1 MIMDGQLAHSTIE
14 QPHAAVAKSRPIVRH
29 FRQIVLWPLQLLSEN
44 GTEDRPGSSA
54 HFERLCGA
62 RWKLVEDEFGSRD
75 QPLDERHYR
84 EFVSFLP
91 HVQRFLYGD
100 APGPV
105 RHLGYGDAP
114 LRVYRR
120 SDIASV
126 RIQLRPGTE
135 AVVCKISH
143 IDLHFF
149 YDVDVVI
156 LACELEA
163 SDILLSSAQEL
174 MYRFGRAYPP
184 GWNESGEPLHCPAR
198 VEWLTKDGEVLAA
211 SDYEERDR
219 YLQFV
224 GHSRSPCFAAHWE
237 YLLKPLV
244 PFASGESGA
253 LRFRQIEYYRM
264 PVMAFATVDRLADI
278 DRADLVRL
286 AFASAP
292 DERGALPYSPRF
304 LTDFERDHCYDRFYH
319 EGPGGVGTNTRF
331 LMCGHALIVLAE
343 GDPRIVEDNERGL
356 LGQFRHQYYL
366 LFLICHFH
374 KAAMLMLSDR
384 LVAAVKRLEVKSV
397 RSAMAF
403 RHEVY
408 RLQES
413 FMRFTQ
419 RYWFSDVSDQ
429 AQARDLFRKQ
439 RAFLDNEQLYRELR
453 GEIFDSVQYLDSD
466 VLRRQTG
473 SMHRLTAITIV
484 GLIGTV
490 VTGFLG
496 MNLIA
501 AAEQPLETKVWYFG
515 IVFAAVTVLTLAVV
529 MGSRALTAWFDR
541 ISGEK

>member
-1 MIMDGQLAHSTIE
+1 MDGQLGEMPVA
-14 QPHAAVAKSRPIVRH
+14 QPRFDLAKPASPIVRH
-29 FRQIVLWPLQLLSEN
+29 FRQIVIWPLQLSFS
-44 GTEDRPGSSA
+44 GGGDPAGSSA
-54 HFERLCGA
+54 QFERLGEKA
-62 RWKLVEDEFGSRD
+62 WMLVEDEFGSRN

-105 RHLGYGDAP
+105 RNLGYGDAP
-114 LRVYRR
+114 LRIYRR
-120 SDIASV
+120 SDVASV
-126 RIQLRPGTE
+126 RVQLRPDTE
-135 AVVCKISH
+135 PVVCKMSH

-156 LACELEA
+156 LACELETSNIPLA
-163 SDILLSSAQEL
+163 TAQEL
-174 MYRFGRAYPP
+174 LYRFGRAYPP
-184 GWNESGEPLHCPAR
+184 GWSETGEPLHCPTR
-198 VEWLTKDGEVLAA
+198 VEWLAGDGTVLAA
-211 SDYEERDR
+211 SDYDDRDR
-219 YLQFV
+219 YLKFV

-237 YLLKPLV
+237 YLLRPLV
-244 PFASGESGA
+244 SYASAEPGEM
-253 LRFRQIEYYRM
+253 RFRQIEYYRM
-264 PVMAFATVDRLADI
+264 PVMAFATVDCLADI
-278 DRADLVRL
+278 KRADLVRL
-286 AFASAP
+286 AFASSPA
-292 DERGALPYSPRF
+292 ERDDLPYSAHF
-304 LTDFERDHCYDRFYH
+304 LADFERDHCYDRFYH
-319 EGPGGVGTNTRF
+319 EGASGTGTNTRF
-331 LMCGHALIVLAE
+331 LMCGHALTVIAE
-343 GDPRIVEDNERGL
+343 GEAGTIEDNERGL

-384 LVAAVKRLEVKSV
+384 LVAAVKRLEVKSA
-397 RSAMAF
+397 RSATAF
-403 RHEVY
+403 RLEVY

-439 RAFLDNEQLYRELR
+439 RTMLDNEQMYRELR
-453 GEIFDSVQYLDSD
+453 SEIFDSVQYLDSD

-501 AAEQPLETKVWYFG
+501 IAEQPLETKLLYFG
-515 IVFAAVTVLTLAVV
+515 IVSAVV
-529 MGSRALTAWFDR
+529 TTLTIAVVTGSRSLTALFDR